1 MAAAGKAKDFYKV
14 LGVSEKADPD
24 EIKKAYRKLAKR
36 YHPDANQGD
45 DQAADRFKDVGEAY
59 SVLSDPQKRKQYD
72 QMRKLGSLGFGP
84 RSGPGARPPGAP
96 GADPGFSFD
105 DFQGGFG
112 NISDLFSSLF
122 DLGKK
127 GPDGGPAPGPGGQS
141 AKSPRRKGEH
151 VEYVVE
157 IPFLIAA
164 RGGKISVD
172 VAITEDCAT
181 CGGDGAKPGTSV
193 KRCEE
198 CEGTGNIS
206 FGQGGFAV
214 KRPCPACFGR
224 GKLPGT
230 ACGSC
235 SGRGAVRQQRKIS
248 LNVRSGVETGTKVR
262 LSGQGERGRAGG
274 PPGDLIITYKVKPHR
289 FFERDGL
296 DVHVSVPINIV
307 QATLGSKIRVRTI
320 SGKRVV
326 LTVPEGT
333 QSGTKFR
340 IRTQGIEKGDRI
352 GDQYVEV
359 VVTVPDQLSEEDRK
373 AMEEFA
379 EASGLK
385 H

>member
-1 MAAAGKAKDFYKV
+1 MAGGGKDFYKI
-14 LGVSEKADPD
+14 LGVSEKADAA
-24 EIKKAYRKLAKR
+24 EIKKAYRKLAKK
-36 YHPDANQGD
+36 YHPDANRD
-45 DQAADRFKDVGEAY
+45 DPRAAERFKEVGEAY
-59 SVLSDPQKRKQYD
+59 SVLSDPKKRKQYD
-72 QMRKLGSLGFGP
+72 QMRRFGGLGGLGGGAP
-84 RSGPGARPPGAP
+84 RGGARRPGGAP
-96 GADPGFSFD
+96 GGEPSFSFD
-105 DFQGGFG
+105 DLQGGFG

-122 DLGKK
+122 DLGGRR
-127 GPDGGPAPGPGGQS
+127 GPEGAPTGQRRGS
-141 AKSPRRKGEH
+141 ARQKGEN

-157 IPFLIAA
+157 IPFLTAA
-164 RGGKISVD
+164 RGGKISVN

-181 CGGDGAKPGTSV
+181 CGGDGAKPGTEV

-198 CEGTGNIS
+198 CGGTGHVS

-224 GKLPGT
+224 GTIPET
-230 ACGSC
+230 PCPSC
-235 SGRGAVRQQRKIS
+235 RGRGAVRQQRKIS
-248 LNVRSGVETGTKVR
+248 INVRPGVETGSKVR
-262 LSGQGERGRAGG
+262 LSGQGERGRSGG

-289 FFERDGL
+289 FFRREGL
-296 DVHVSVPINIV
+296 DVHVTVPINIV

-320 SGKRVV
+320 SGKKVV
-326 LTVPEGT
+326 LTIPKGT

-340 IRTQGIEKGDRI
+340 IRGQGIEKGERV

-359 VVTVPDQLSEEDRK
+359 VVTVPEELSADELQ

>member
-1 MAAAGKAKDFYKV
+1 MAAGGKDFYKV
-14 LGVSEKADPD
+14 LGVKDKATPE
-24 EIKKAYRKLAKR
+24 EIKKAYRKLAKEN
-36 YHPDANQGD
+36 HPDANRGD
-45 DQAADRFKDVGEAY
+45 PKAAERFKEIGEAY
-59 SVLSDPQKRKQYD
+59 AVLSDAEKRKQYD
-72 QMRKLGSLGFGP
+72 QMRRFGSLGFGG
-84 RSGPGARPPGAP
+84 RGSGRPPPRGGASP
-96 GADPGFSFD
+96 GSDFSFED
-105 DFQGGFG
+105 LQGGFG

-127 GPDGGPAPGPGGQS
+127 GADGQAGTPGAGPKKQTQ
-141 AKSPRRKGEH
+141 RQKGEN
-151 VEYVVE
+151 VQYVVVV
-157 IPFLIAA
+157 PFLTAA

-181 CGGDGAKPGTSV
+181 CGGDGAKPGTDV

-198 CEGTGNIS
+198 CKGTGNVS

-224 GKLPGT
+224 GRIPET
-230 ACGSC
+230 PCPSC
-235 SGRGAVRQQRKIS
+235 SGRGSVRQQRKIS
-248 LNVRSGVETGTKVR
+248 INVRPGVDTGSKVR
-262 LSGQGERGRAGG
+262 LSGQGERGRQGG
-274 PPGDLIITYKVKPHR
+274 PAGDLILTYKVKPHS
-289 FFERDGL
+289 FFKRDGL
-296 DVHVSVPINIV
+296 DVHVKVPINIV

-320 SGKRVV
+320 SGKKVV
-326 LTVPEGT
+326 LTIPKGT

-340 IRTQGIEKGDRI
+340 IKGQGIETADRV

-359 VVTVPDQLSEEDRK
+359 VVTVPDELSDEERK

>member
-1 MAAAGKAKDFYKV
+1 MATGKNFYKI
-14 LGVSEKADPD
+14 LGVSEKAEPD
-24 EIKKAYRKLAKR
+24 EIKKAYRKLAKK
-36 YHPDANQGD
+36 YHPDANRD
-45 DQAADRFKDVGEAY
+45 DPQAAERFKEVGEAY
-59 SVLSDPQKRKQYD
+59 AVLSDAKKRKQYD
-72 QMRKLGSLGFGP
+72 QMRRFGGLGGFGAGGP
-84 RSGPGARPPGAP
+84 RGGPRPSGAP
-96 GADPGFSFD
+96 GGDPSFSFD
-105 DFQGGFG
+105 DLQGGFG

-122 DLGKK
+122 DMGKK
-127 GPDGGPAPGPGGQS
+127 GPEGGPTAG
-141 AKSPRRKGEH
+141 PRRPTGRQKGEN

-157 IPFLIAA
+157 IPFLTAA

-181 CGGDGAKPGTSV
+181 CGGDGAKPGTSL

-198 CEGTGNIS
+198 CGGSGHVS

-224 GKLPGT
+224 GKLPET
-230 ACGSC
+230 PCPSCG
-235 SGRGAVRQQRKIS
+235 GRGAVRQQRKIS
-248 LNVRSGVETGTKVR
+248 INVRPGVETGSKVR

-289 FFERDGL
+289 FFRREGL
-296 DVHVSVPINIV
+296 DVHVTVPINIV
-307 QATLGSKIRVRTI
+307 QATLGSKIRVKTI
-320 SGKRVV
+320 SGKKVV
-326 LTVPEGT
+326 LNIPKGT

-340 IRTQGIEKGDRI
+340 IRGQGIEKGERV

-359 VVTVPDQLSEEDRK
+359 MVTVPDELSDEEQK
-373 AMEEFA
+373 AMQEFA